1 MKLHK
6 KKKTKARTKPSPPL
20 TIEESRHIEGL
31 LSKPQELSPSLI
43 QGELTSPPMALVFLE
58 KLPLDLPQV
67 VSLVSAVQ
75 ASFPQKEVQR
85 AVKKT
90 AFRLKQKGV
99 LLPDLEKGEN
109 KSSLIRA
116 PEREE
121 ALSFVG
127 PIDGVGNRPLMLVI
141 PQIPSGVDLAMAF
154 TNDEKGLVEFLFGRY
169 SKKAMREVKDLFFQ
183 QEPNMVE
190 TSISHGATLLE
201 EAYHLNPSSLEG
213 PSRDYLKLRP
223 WILDHVILLI
233 RPAIYDD
240 LPPEDIDSESVTPAQ
255 VERFLAQSLM
265 ESWVIGAE
273 KIMPLLEDI
282 QKSKESRILISEE
295 QKIDR
300 IRDIKE
306 KAVADLFPKEKR
318 LVVKRRLE
326 EMAYLI
332 SKRSDKDMA
341 LLALQIASSLEEDT
355 SSFIVHPFLLAMVER
370 SVDFFGDLSHS
381 QVRENRKEEP
391 HPTIIRP

>member
-1 MKLHK
+1 
-6 KKKTKARTKPSPPL
+6 
-20 TIEESRHIEGL
+20 
-31 LSKPQELSPSLI
+31 
-43 QGELTSPPMALVFLE
+43 LE

-67 VSLVSAVQ
+67 VSLVSAIQ
-75 ASFPQKEVQR
+75 ASFPQKAVQR

-99 LLPDLEKGEN
+99 FPIDLKKGEN
-109 KSSLIRA
+109 KSSFIRA

-127 PIDGVGNRPLMLVI
+127 PIDGMGNRPLMLVI

-154 TNDEKGLVEFLFGRY
+154 TSDEKGLVEFLFSHY

-223 WILDHVILLI
+223 WILDQVILLE
-233 RPAIYDD
+233 RPAIYDV
-240 LPPEDIDSESVTPAQ
+240 LPPEAIDSESVNRAQ
-255 VERFLAQSLM
+255 VERFLAQPLM
-265 ESWVIGAE
+265 ESWIIETE

-282 QKSKESRILISEE
+282 QKCKESRILISEE

-318 LVVKRRLE
+318 LVMKRRLE

-332 SKRSDKDMA
+332 SKNSDKDMA
-341 LLALQIASSLEEDT
+341 LLALQIATSLEEEA
-355 SSFIVHPFLLAMVER
+355 SSFLVHPFLLAMVER
-370 SVDFFGDLSHS
+370 SVDFYEDLSNS
-381 QVRENRKEEP
+381 QEMDKRKEEP
-391 HPTIIRP
+391 HPTIIHP

>member
-1 MKLHK
+1 MKRHK
-6 KKKTKARTKPSPPL
+6 KKSKARTKPSPPL
-20 TIEESRHIEGL
+20 TIGEAQHIEGL
-31 LSKPQELSPSLI
+31 LSKTQELSPSLI
-43 QGELTSPPMALVFLE
+43 QGELTSPPMAQAFLE

-85 AVKKT
+85 TVKKT

-99 LLPDLEKGEN
+99 FPTDLEKGEN
-109 KSSLIRA
+109 KSSLIKA

-127 PIDGVGNRPLMLVI
+127 PIDGMGNRPLMLVI
-141 PQIPSGVDLAMAF
+141 PQITSGVDLAMAF
-154 TNDEKGLVEFLFGRY
+154 INDEKGLVEFLFSRY

-223 WILDHVILLI
+223 WILDQVILLE
-233 RPAIYDD
+233 RPAIYDV
-240 LPPEDIDSESVTPAQ
+240 LPPEAIDSESVTLAQ
-255 VERFLAQSLM
+255 VERFLAQPLM
-265 ESWVIGAE
+265 ESWIIEAE

-300 IRDIKE
+300 IRDITE

-381 QVRENRKEEP
+381 QVSKNRKEEP